1 MGWVII
7 AMAMVNVD
15 ASCQFSADSQL
26 KSIGLVWELAAT
38 RRSAYIHQMNR
49 VNSYNDFGHDGI
61 TINIVLVI
69 VVVVIIIIIIIESKR
84 VLVSQHTVYE
94 ILPTEIAFV
103 RCERRTLG
111 TTLAMQWQCKC
122 LLLLNFPLIKYSIND
137 VKLR

>member
-1 MGWVII
+1 M
-7 AMAMVNVD
+7 
-15 ASCQFSADSQL
+15 
-26 KSIGLVWELAAT
+26 AAT

-111 TTLAMQWQCKC
+111 TTLAMQ
-122 LLLLNFPLIKYSIND
+122 
-137 VKLR
+137 